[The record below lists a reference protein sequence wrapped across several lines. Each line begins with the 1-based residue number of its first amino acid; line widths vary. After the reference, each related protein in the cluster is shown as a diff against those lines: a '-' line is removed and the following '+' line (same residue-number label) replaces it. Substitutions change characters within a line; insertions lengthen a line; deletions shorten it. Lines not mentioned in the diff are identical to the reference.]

1 VVLYRLADGFPA
13 RLLGDC
19 VLMLGQRAA
28 RRGGDRPP

>member
-1 VVLYRLADGFPA
+1 VLYRLADGFPT

-19 VLMLGQRAA
+19 VQMLGQRAA